1 MQNKKILIIGG
12 TGFIGYHLSKRCLKL
27 NWAIT
32 SISLNRPKKKKE
44 IKKHKILKMQ
54 YFKKK
59 KII

>member
-32 SISLNRPKKKKE
+32 SISLNRPKKKRKLKN
-44 IKKHKILKMQ
+44 IKYLRCNIS
-54 YFKKK
+54 KKK